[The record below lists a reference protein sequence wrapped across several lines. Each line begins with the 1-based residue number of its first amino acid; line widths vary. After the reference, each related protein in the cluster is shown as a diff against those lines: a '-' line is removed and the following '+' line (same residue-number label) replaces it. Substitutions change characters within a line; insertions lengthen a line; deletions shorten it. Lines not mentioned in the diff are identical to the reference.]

1 MKTKEELIDW
11 LRDAYAME
19 KAMETAL
26 KKQINNEKLPM
37 KARELASIHF
47 TETEGHAEA
56 VHACLHNLGADV
68 STLKTAL
75 AQGLEVAKGFG
86 TMFARDEHIKDIL
99 AAYASEHFEIAC
111 YTALITAA
119 QELGITA
126 VEETCEAILREEVSM
141 AEKLQ
146 ANLPDLIKS
155 YLRDHTKG

>member
-19 KAMETAL
+19 KAMESAL
-26 KKQINNEKLPM
+26 KKQINNDKLPLE
-37 KARELASIHF
+37 ARELASIHF

-56 VHACLHNLGADV
+56 VHACLHKLGADV

-75 AQGLEVAKGFG
+75 AQGMEVVKGYG

-99 AAYASEHFEIAC
+99 AAYASEQADKTPVPE
-111 YTALITAA
+111 
-119 QELGITA
+119 
-126 VEETCEAILREEVSM
+126 EEVSM

-155 YLRDHTKG
+155 YLRDSTKK